1 MGRFI
6 KVRLRSVFVV
16 DKEGKVPRWGDS
28 AQPHNVVGY
37 AKVTIPKF
45 HRFADKL
52 TNPKTG
58 ETQININGITN
69 PFVLRLEPPLVSLC
83 NEPAGPLLGPP
94 GLPKGSYE
102 SEEEKKEHEL
112 SYGVMAERRYRPLE
126 VLIYPKKGFI
136 DILPFPRVVDGM
148 THGRVIR
155 KPSFDVNSIDI
166 DWKPDWISVTPE
178 RKRDDEPVHPV
189 GNKSKEVLE
198 KASDLLA
205 AGKWAIVIH
214 RTTSNNIGSSLHD
227 FIGNYK
233 RKGAHYIIDLDGH
246 IVKLIDDRNWM
257 AWHAG
262 EDAQWQGK
270 QPVNAFSVGI
280 EIVNAT
286 RSQYT
291 HAQMSSLVTLIDKL
305 RKAYKIPRERV
316 LGHCE
321 VRRLEEV
328 ETTPINPKEE
338 CPGFEFDWPILE
350 KNGHA
355 TFPRFSEDLK
365 LPPGFDEFFLNNA
378 EDALMYPNS
387 DKKGGRYGK
396 KNRSL
401 SSGRSDLVAQLQRN
415 LVAIGYENYKEDQ
428 GIFSART
435 EKVLR
440 RFQARYMTGSR
451 ESYLGEKQEHLG
463 KATLHTVVMMQAVLA
478 ASGQEWQT

>member
-1 MGRFI
+1 MGRYI
-6 KVRLRSVFVV
+6 TVRLRSVFVV
-16 DKEGKVPRWGDS
+16 DKEGQVPRWGDS

-58 ETQININGITN
+58 ETHININGIIN
-69 PFVLRLEPPLVSLC
+69 PFVLRLEPPPVALC

-94 GLPKGSYE
+94 GMPKGSYE
-102 SEEEKKEHEL
+102 TEEEKVEHEAA
-112 SYGVMAERRYRPLE
+112 YGVMAERRYRPLE

-155 KPSFDVNSIDI
+155 MPSFDVNSIDI

-178 RKRDDEPVHPV
+178 RKRDDAPVHPV
-189 GNKSKEVLE
+189 GQKEATE
-198 KASDLLA
+198 KASELLA

-227 FIGNYK
+227 FIQNYK
-233 RKGAHYIIDLDGH
+233 NKGAHYLIDLDGH

-262 EDAQWQGK
+262 PDAQWQGK
-270 QPVNAFSVGI
+270 QPVNAFSIGI

-286 RSQYT
+286 GSQYT
-291 HAQMSSLVTLIDKL
+291 HAQMSSLFTLIDKL

-316 LGHCE
+316 LAHCE
-321 VRRLEEV
+321 VRALEGKGAKRN
-328 ETTPINPKEE
+328 NPKEE

-355 TFPRFSEDLK
+355 TFPRFREDLK
-365 LPPGFDEFFLNNA
+365 LPPGFDDFFLNNA
-378 EDALMYPNS
+378 QDALRYQNT
-387 DKKGGRYGK
+387 DEKGGRYGK

-401 SSGRSDLVAQLQRN
+401 PSGRSDLVAQLQRN
-415 LVAIGYENYKEDQ
+415 LMTIGYERPEENIGVF
-428 GIFSART
+428 GIDT
-435 EKVLR
+435 EKILR
-440 RFQARYMTGSR
+440 RFQARYMTASR
-451 ESYLGEKQEHLG
+451 EPYLGEGREHLG
-463 KATLHTVVMMQAVLA
+463 TATIHTVVMMQAVLA
-478 ASGQEWQT
+478 ALEQEWRA